1 MVGIGFKKATA
12 RSGKTFG
19 KMENNSKFERNIDGH
34 GKCKSVPGYESG
46 KFKEEGMGRQLLTS
60 YHLWYAR
67 GAVAYF
73 IFKAFQSLYPEMGIG
88 TTLFVYKDGGKI

>member
-1 MVGIGFKKATA
+1 
-12 RSGKTFG
+12 
-19 KMENNSKFERNIDGH
+19 
-34 GKCKSVPGYESG
+34 
-46 KFKEEGMGRQLLTS
+46 MGRHLLTS

-88 TTLFVYKDGGKI
+88 ATLFVYKDGGKIRKDKAEMGSRIWQNTIKGRGNDASVNV